1 MLKEQCEDKIKTQN
15 NMAHPESSYP
25 DTTNPRCLNETETQE
40 DLKFNLIKLI
50 EAFKEDMN
58 K

>member
-1 MLKEQCEDKIKTQN
+1 
-15 NMAHPESSYP
+15 MAHPESSYP